1 MYPLATAA
9 HASFSTAMPEPPY
22 THAPSTALL
31 PFDLSDLAAQ
41 VSKDDAR
48 FNDAKDL
55 SRRMQVSYNLA
66 KEAVEQG
73 LPAAVGEERMQALQA
88 LLQDPLLE
96 ANRNQRPGYLN
107 HRVEDYVRLK
117 AYRHFLATG
126 SLWTL
131 PADEPVTDEEY
142 LAGACMGLSQ
152 DLSRYALGRATVRDT
167 SSVTA
172 AKDLV
177 AEIMDFLVQL
187 DFRNGPLRRK
197 YDGVKYALQALER
210 FLYELAVTEAS
221 GPAEPASK
229 KARPSP
235 TETPLHLAEIKGRMD
250 HRDELREKLIK
261 KCRDGQK
268 AAKQA
273 IYALHRGDA
282 TRATALMEV
291 CEACIVELYPTVEEE
306 PPLRGG
312 SFGNMVEEYVE
323 AKLFAAWLET
333 SEGSETAAG
342 KMLVPADFTVI
353 ALKPDE
359 YLGGLCDL
367 TGEIGRYAVQR
378 GTERDLDGVRLCLQ
392 SNQRILSAIQS
403 MPVFPSSIGKKM
415 DQNRRSIE
423 KLERMLYE
431 LSLSAAAGGRPVTSE
446 VESGDHTEERAKDGE

>member
-1 MYPLATAA
+1 
-9 HASFSTAMPEPPY
+9 MPEPPY
-22 THAPSTALL
+22 THAPSTVLP
-31 PFDLSDLAAQ
+31 PFDLSDLAAR
-41 VSKDDAR
+41 VAKDDER

-55 SRRMQVSYNLA
+55 SRRLQVSYNQA

-73 LPAAVGEERMQALQA
+73 LPLAVGDERMAALQT
-88 LLQDPLLE
+88 LLQDTLIE
-96 ANRNQRPGYLN
+96 ATRSPRPGYLN
-107 HRVEDYVRLK
+107 HRVEDYVRLQ

-126 SLWTL
+126 QLWTL
-131 PADEPVTDEEY
+131 PAESVVTDEEY

-152 DLSRYALGRATVRDT
+152 DLSRYALGRATVRDHT
-167 SSVTA
+167 SIRTA
-172 AKDLV
+172 KELV
-177 AEIMDFLVQL
+177 AQVMDFLVQL

-210 FLYELAVTEAS
+210 FLYELAVTEERSSAS
-221 GPAEPASK
+221 SIEPPASK

-235 TETPLHLAEIKGRMD
+235 TETPRHLAEIKERMD

-273 IYALHRGDA
+273 IYALHRGDR
-282 TRATALMEV
+282 TRATALMEQ
-291 CEACIVELYPTVEEE
+291 CEACIVELSPTVEEE

-312 SFGNMVEEYVE
+312 AFGNMVEEYVE
-323 AKLFAAWLET
+323 AKLFATWLEA

-353 ALKPDE
+353 ALKPEE
-359 YLGGLCDL
+359 YLGGVCDL

-415 DQNRRSIE
+415 DTLRRSIE

-446 VESGDHTEERAKDGE
+446 VASGDHNNNEEES